1 MHDQIRGTRP
11 SRLGRVQSLG
21 PVSTPRTPNGSRKA
35 RGPSDCRSW
44 RLGGPPR
51 PTWAATASVLLAP
64 DWELTDRDRHK
75 KQRWQALIAE
85 ARGLGELEV
94 EQVR

>member
-1 MHDQIRGTRP
+1 MHDQIKATRSP
-11 SRLGRVQSLG
+11 RLGRVESLG
-21 PVSTPRTPNGSRKA
+21 PVSTPRTPNASRRA
-35 RGPSDCRSW
+35 RSPSGCRSW

-64 DWELTDRDRHK
+64 HWELTDRDRHV

-94 EQVR
+94 EHVR

>member
-1 MHDQIRGTRP
+1 MHDQIKAPRP
-11 SRLGRVQSLG
+11 PRLGSVEPLWA
-21 PVSTPRTPNGSRKA
+21 VAMPRTPNASRSA
-35 RGPSDCRSW
+35 RSPSDCWSW

-51 PTWAATASVLLAP
+51 PRWAGAASVLLAP
-64 DWELTDRDRHK
+64 NWELSERDQHV

-94 EQVR
+94 EHVR